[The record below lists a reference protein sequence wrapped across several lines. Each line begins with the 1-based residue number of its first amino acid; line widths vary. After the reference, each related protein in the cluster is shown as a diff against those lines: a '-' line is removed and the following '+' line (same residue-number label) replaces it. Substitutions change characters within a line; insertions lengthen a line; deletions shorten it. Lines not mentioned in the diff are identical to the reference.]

1 MADYQLRKFTFDSV
15 DVDGK
20 SITVTHEDILDKRMT
35 PHRAIPKNE
44 TNKDYQE
51 YLEWVAKGNT
61 AEAAD

>member
-20 SITVTHEDILDKRMT
+20 SITDTHEDILDKRMT

-44 TNKDYQE
+44 ENRDYQE
-51 YLEWVAKGNT
+51 YLAWVSEGNSPDP
-61 AEAAD
+61 AD